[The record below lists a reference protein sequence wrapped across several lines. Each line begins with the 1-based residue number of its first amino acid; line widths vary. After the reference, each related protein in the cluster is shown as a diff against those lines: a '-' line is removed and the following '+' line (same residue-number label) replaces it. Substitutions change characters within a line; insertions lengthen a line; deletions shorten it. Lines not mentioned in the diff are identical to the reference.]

1 MTQATVDYAV
11 ERLTQ
16 NWTDV
21 IAPAD
26 PGEAYIRVEH
36 GPLLALLREAVGSS
50 LGRTAA
56 GPGGGND
63 RSPIDLK
70 SFGLLEA
77 IDGIVRAWG
86 KEFGLD
92 YKTELVS
99 LLAAVY
105 AELEVRWSS
114 AQVAESI
121 YVGLTNGFVRWAD
134 DIWAMFDPPITKEI
148 ISACPNPACG
158 ERYFI
163 TRDGDQQSALFAEVR
178 LGKEPHVECRRCGSN
193 WEGKERMLQLAR
205 SIGARTNFDELG
217 KDGE

>member
-1 MTQATVDYAV
+1 MTQAAVDYAV
-11 ERLTQ
+11 ERLTN

-21 IAPAD
+21 IAPTD
-26 PGEAYIRVEH
+26 PGEPYVRVEH
-36 GPLLALLREAVGSS
+36 GPLLTLLEESVGSS

-63 RSPIDLK
+63 RSPIDLR
-70 SFGLLEA
+70 SFTMLET
-77 IDGIVRAWG
+77 IDGTVRAWG

-92 YKTELVS
+92 YKTQLAPLLVI
-99 LLAAVY
+99 VY
-105 AELEVRWSS
+105 GELETRWST
-114 AQVAESI
+114 AQVAESV

-134 DIWAMFDPPITKEI
+134 DIWAMFDPPIRKEI
-148 ISACPNPACG
+148 IAACPNPACG

-163 TRDGDQQSALFAEVR
+163 TRDGEQQSALVAEVR
-178 LGKEPHVECRRCGSN
+178 AGKDSRVECQRCSSN